1 MGRGLPVRFYD
12 HDSVDAEIAK
22 TSQIGIRRLFRAPIG
37 FHQAQVTLARTHQ
50 DDYRKDTI
58 HLTNRTLTR
67 RGTSGW
73 TSLWGSV

>member
-22 TSQIGIRRLFRAPIG
+22 TSQIGMRRLFRAPIG

-50 DDYRKDTI
+50 DDYRKDAI
-58 HLTNRTLTR
+58 HPNSHTLTKA
-67 RGTSGW
+67 GVFGLDV
-73 TSLWGSV
+73 SLRDV